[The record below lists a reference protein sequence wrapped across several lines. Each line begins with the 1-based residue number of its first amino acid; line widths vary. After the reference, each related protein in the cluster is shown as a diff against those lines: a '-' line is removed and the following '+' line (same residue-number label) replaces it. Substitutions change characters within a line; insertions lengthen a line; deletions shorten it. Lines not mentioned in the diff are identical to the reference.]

1 VRVVNKTRYAVL
13 GLVLLALMLLPSVVL
28 ADQVGR
34 ATKQETYADMWNNGV
49 VVVLVGDQY
58 GTGWWAAKNYIV
70 TAGHVVN
77 YETNIKVTL
86 VHGDWSATGYVVYV
100 NNAHDVAVIKCAE
113 PPAEQYIFAVAASM
127 PDQGVNIY
135 VIGYPFELYK
145 ITGDIKVMSANPRV
159 TQGIIS
165 WEYPDKQLFEFSAPT
180 DAGNSGGPIV
190 TESGAVVG
198 LVSFAL
204 EGKVTNMYYGSDVNA
219 IKDALSRVG
228 IKYKS
233 AMLDTIG
240 SSITSSSSIRPWLIA
255 VVLGIGASVV
265 TTAIIVPNMIRGRKR

>member
-1 VRVVNKTRYAVL
+1 MNKARYTAL
-13 GLVLLALMLLPSVVL
+13 GLALLTLTLLLPSVAL
-28 ADQVGR
+28 ADQVGS
-34 ATKQETYADMWNNGV
+34 AVKQETYADVWNDGV
-49 VVVLVGDQY
+49 VVVLVGNQY
-58 GTGWWAAKNYIV
+58 GTGWWAAKDYLV

-77 YETNIKVTL
+77 YQTNLRVTL
-86 VHGDWSATGYVVYV
+86 VHGDWESTGYVVYV
-100 NNAHDVAVIKCAE
+100 NNVHDVAVIKCVH
-113 PPAEQYIFAVAASM
+113 PPAQQYIFAIAASM
-127 PDQGVNIY
+127 PDQGANIY

-190 TESGAVVG
+190 TESGAVIG

-204 EGKVTNMYYGSDVNA
+204 EGKVANMYYGSDVNA
-219 IKDALSRVG
+219 IKDALTSVG
-228 IKYKS
+228 VKYRT

-240 SSITSSSSIRPWLIA
+240 NSITSSSSIRPWLIA
-255 VVLGIGASVV
+255 VVLGVGASVV
-265 TTAIIVPNMIRGRKR
+265 TTAVIVPSVVRGRKR